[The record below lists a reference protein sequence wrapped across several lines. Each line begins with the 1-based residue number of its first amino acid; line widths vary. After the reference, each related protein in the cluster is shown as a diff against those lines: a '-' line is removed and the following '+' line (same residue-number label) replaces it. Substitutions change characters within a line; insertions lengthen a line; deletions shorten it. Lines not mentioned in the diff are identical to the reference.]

1 MVSNTGMIATLAGK
15 IRYLRPGAFLPDIVT
30 SNALA
35 QSLRFW
41 FARFRSRAL
50 LILNGYFRPMAA
62 SSHCTFHSSRL
73 NPGTARFRTLQNI
86 SILYKLTNYI
96 LSFAVTKINTA
107 TISTTPQSNVR
118 IKCRMLQN
126 VFIIVCITS
135 IVHWLECL
143 ETIRLKILFSLYNAL
158 CRHVFKAPI
167 LIFDIL
173 DIDSLHKVIY
183 SATKLFFNSQFY
195 HILITKRACSVS
207 LSTRLICF

>member
-1 MVSNTGMIATLAGK
+1 MLAGK

-50 LILNGYFRPMAA
+50 LIPNGYFRPMAA

-73 NPGTARFRTLQNI
+73 NPGTTRFRTLQNI
-86 SILYKLTNYI
+86 SIRYKLTYYI
-96 LSFAVTKINTA
+96 LSFAVTKINTV

-126 VFIIVCITS
+126 VFIIVSRLLFTDLS
-135 IVHWLECL
+135 VFGNNSFENTFL
-143 ETIRLKILFSLYNAL
+143 TI
-158 CRHVFKAPI
+158 
-167 LIFDIL
+167 
-173 DIDSLHKVIY
+173 
-183 SATKLFFNSQFY
+183 Q
-195 HILITKRACSVS
+195 CSVDMFLKR
-207 LSTRLICF
+207 LS